1 MSIIVVNFLVSLSSL
16 NMLHKYNEPLFFL
29 LPCQVLY
36 LLSLGFCYAKSVIT
50 YLSSLCNIL
59 RCNYLQGP
67 VVRTPVSSNP
77 GLKIIEGFFFVCSK
91 ALSKI
96 IFYIP
101 FRVSNHQTVGKE
113 N

>member
-1 MSIIVVNFLVSLSSL
+1 
-16 NMLHKYNEPLFFL
+16 MLHKYNEPLFPL
-29 LPCQVLY
+29 LPCEVLY
-36 LLSLGFCYAKSVIT
+36 LLNLGFCYAKSVII

-77 GLKIIEGFFFVCSK
+77 GLNIIEGFFYVSSK

-101 FRVSNHQTVGKE
+101 FRALNHQIVGKE

>member
-1 MSIIVVNFLVSLSSL
+1 MSIIVVNFLVSFSSL

>member
-1 MSIIVVNFLVSLSSL
+1 MSIIVVNFLVSFSSL

-67 VVRTPVSSNP
+67 VVRTPVS
-77 GLKIIEGFFFVCSK
+77 GFIEGFFFVCSK
-91 ALSKI
+91 VLSKI